1 LVPMFSFRLECAPV
15 DRIWCP
21 AVACPVCLRPNDH
34 DFCFCQACGFK
45 RPLLM
50 ENVPRVEVDEDFIRR
65 RKEQLSVVQ
74 REFSY
79 VKAKEAEYVAFTSFF
94 FFGAGEA
101 RRVRVLWGD
110 TAPPGRKVVG
120 PPPTSNPR
128 FERVHLLLGHVGLV
142 NPGLAFVWP

>member
-1 LVPMFSFRLECAPV
+1 MFGLLSSFVSCIKDMSVVLIILVRRNSLLEKV
-15 DRIWCP
+15 WLLWR
-21 AVACPVCLRPNDH
+21 
-34 DFCFCQACGFK
+34 
-45 RPLLM
+45 RPLTLIDAILS
-50 ENVPRVEVDEDFIRR
+50 EELVIFVCRR
-65 RKEQLSVVQ
+65 D
-74 REFSY
+74 
-79 VKAKEAEYVAFTSFF
+79 VAMFF